1 VEYRLLRMSLSIL
14 NKMKFLALVACFLGL
29 SFSSIGKEK
38 TLNDTLFQI
47 GDKLI
52 NRTILF
58 GYNDSCFL
66 SESYSSLD
74 SIVVFLEKNEN
85 LCIEVGV
92 HTDSRFSDV
101 YSTCLSCIRSKV
113 IKSYLVSKGI
123 NANRIT
129 SKGYNA
135 EQLIISDLEIKK
147 FWSGEKEEKAHQV
160 NRRTEF
166 KVTCVNFE
174 VADIDVNNLDKIIGQ
189 YIEKNRDHFP
199 TVGGYP
205 VSYMKAEVK
214 RDTRGFTRVNI
225 GHNTESRFVTDQ
237 VIFIDSLTQE
247 IYEFDAVN
255 DSLIL
260 WK

>member
-1 VEYRLLRMSLSIL
+1 VSL
-14 NKMKFLALVACFLGL
+14 LGL
-29 SFSSIGKEK
+29 SISSIGKEK
-38 TLNDTLFQI
+38 THNDTLFQI

-147 FWSGEKEEKAHQV
+147 LKTEAEKEKAHRL
-160 NRRTEF
+160 NRRLEF
-166 KVTCVNFE
+166 TITCVDF
-174 VADIDVNNLDKIIGQ
+174 A
-189 YIEKNRDHFP
+189 
-199 TVGGYP
+199 
-205 VSYMKAEVK
+205 S
-214 RDTRGFTRVNI
+214 
-225 GHNTESRFVTDQ
+225 
-237 VIFIDSLTQE
+237 
-247 IYEFDAVN
+247 
-255 DSLIL
+255 
-260 WK
+260 